1 MINLLQ
7 GPVQAAYRRTS
18 KTWTG
23 MDLPAT
29 SGYLGD
35 LCLPLGFFHQ
45 VNLVEHHNHVI
56 TRNLTNHKALHAEH
70 EANTTFAEII
80 IPL

>member
-1 MINLLQ
+1 
-7 GPVQAAYRRTS
+7 
-18 KTWTG
+18 
-23 MDLPAT
+23 MDLSAT
-29 SGYLGD
+29 SGYLGN

-45 VNLVEHHNHVI
+45 VNLVEHHDHVI
-56 TRNLTNHKALHAEH
+56 TRNLTNHKTLHTQQ